1 MNSIETQDLV
11 VSWVKLYSAD
21 LHLWAKRKTR
31 DREAAE
37 DLVQETFIAALKG
50 AEKFE
55 GRSNPRTWLFGIL
68 NNKINDHFRK
78 SSAGNSRSKDSESIG
93 IIHSMFD
100 ESGHWRKSEVIGNW
114 DENES
119 QLLDNDEFNA
129 VLEAC
134 LNKLPSQWGA
144 SIQLKY
150 LDERNGEE
158 ICQELGISPTNFWQ
172 IIHRAKLQLRKCLES
187 NWFGGLAK

>member
-31 DREAAE
+31 DPQAAE
-37 DLVQETFIAALKG
+37 DLVQETFIAALRG
-50 AEKFE
+50 ADKFE

-78 SSAGNSRSKDSESIG
+78 NYTGNSRSKDSESNG
-93 IIHSMFD
+93 ILHTMFD
-100 ESGHWRKSEVIGNW
+100 EGGHWRKSEVLDNW
-114 DENES
+114 EVNDS
-119 QLLDNDEFNA
+119 HLLDNVEFNT
-129 VLEAC
+129 VLETC
-134 LNKLPSQWGA
+134 LSNLPSQWGA